1 MSRRSERARRIGR
14 VAVLGVASL
23 LTVMC
28 VAVFFGA
35 IRNDSAIGS
44 HPGTA
49 TATVESVS
57 FDRAIVQYQTPDG
70 VLHSPPTGILYP
82 SGLAAGQLVLIEY
95 DNTNPDLARVAGRS
109 ATQALVSLGVT
120 VLVVWLI
127 AGPVLWWLRRLAKRD
142 HAVAARATA
151 GGSHAES

>member
-1 MSRRSERARRIGR
+1 M
-14 VAVLGVASL
+14 VVLGVASL

-28 VAVFFGA
+28 VALLFGA
-35 IRNDSAIGS
+35 IRDDNAIGS

-70 VLHSPPTGILYP
+70 VLHSPATGVFYP

-109 ATQALVSLGVT
+109 ATHALMPLGVT

-142 HAVAARATA
+142 QAVAAGATA
-151 GGSHAES
+151 DGSDAAS